1 MSYIIHTYLFNC
13 KNYDFLHEKD
23 KYIYT
28 CRVRLGY
35 AHVANNRYEK
45 WLMYAIG
52 GSANPTIFSEGNYF
66 LASKST
72 QVSLQVCDILSFL
85 VYSERTNMY
94 INQY

>member
-1 MSYIIHTYLFNC
+1 MCCHIS
-13 KNYDFLHEKD
+13 KQ
-23 KYIYT
+23 IYT

-72 QVSLQVCDILSFL
+72 QVSHIFFFFFYAIV
-85 VYSERTNMY
+85 
-94 INQY
+94 